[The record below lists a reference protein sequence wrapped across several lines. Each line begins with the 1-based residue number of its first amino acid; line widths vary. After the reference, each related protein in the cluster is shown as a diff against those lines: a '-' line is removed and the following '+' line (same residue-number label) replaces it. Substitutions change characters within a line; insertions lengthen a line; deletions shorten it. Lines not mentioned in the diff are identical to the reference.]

1 MAGDEGITV
10 PEEYRAV
17 EDWFSAKELNR
28 QLGFAVDGVGGQR
41 KGDAGQASDD
51 ALSRFW
57 SWITSGPQVQVPG
70 PNALVAAPKYFRGQT
85 KSWHGFT
92 SSLYRVCERVLSDER
107 VSENHLAA
115 AERGVL
121 AAMRKQGMGRRM
133 TDGELL
139 MICQHHQVPTRLID
153 VSMKPLEALYFAV
166 EKEDGVDGRLFVV
179 APHCGT
185 DELPN
190 SREPLE
196 LSQGQGNVAEG
207 KSPLPWVDAVRGV
220 KQAHG
225 EWSNEVRLVDEEPL
239 DPRMR
244 AQAGKFLVGGLHRA
258 YRGLNMPGVDKD
270 VRPKISNLAIN
281 FNPPFGNGQIS
292 KEWRATGWSV
302 RIYAEWKSELR
313 NKLAGLQGTHG
324 IENISEDSMYPPIGQ
339 IGRLGKHVAET
350 GMEAAIA
357 AAL

>member
-1 MAGDEGITV
+1 
-10 PEEYRAV
+10 
-17 EDWFSAKELNR
+17 
-28 QLGFAVDGVGGQR
+28 
-41 KGDAGQASDD
+41 
-51 ALSRFW
+51 
-57 SWITSGPQVQVPG
+57 
-70 PNALVAAPKYFRGQT
+70 
-85 KSWHGFT
+85 
-92 SSLYRVCERVLSDER
+92 
-107 VSENHLAA
+107 
-115 AERGVL
+115 
-121 AAMRKQGMGRRM
+121 
-133 TDGELL
+133 
-139 MICQHHQVPTRLID
+139 HHQVPTRLID

-190 SREPLE
+190 SKEPLE

-220 KQAHG
+220 QQAHG

-357 AAL
+357 AALRGFASHWMLCGDVAAFPRATPSFRSLPPRTDPWIARVVEGRIRLRPPSGSLPAASPRRAAAPRP

>member
-1 MAGDEGITV
+1 MVGDERVTV

-28 QLGFAVDGVGGQR
+28 KLGFAVDSRGGQQG
-41 KGDAGQASDD
+41 GDAGQASDD
-51 ALSRFW
+51 ALNRFW

-70 PNALVAAPKYFRGQT
+70 PKALVTAPKYFRGQT

-92 SSLYRVCERVLSDER
+92 SSLYRVCERVLRDER

-153 VSMKPLEALYFAV
+153 VSMMPLEALYFAV
-166 EKEDGVDGRLFVV
+166 EKEDGVDGRLFIV
-179 APHCGT
+179 APHCGS

-190 SREPLE
+190 SREPLK
-196 LSQGQGNVAEG
+196 LSQGQGNVSEG
-207 KSPLPWVDAVRGV
+207 KSPLPWADAVRGV

-225 EWSNEVRLVDEEPL
+225 GWSNEVRLVDEEPL

-270 VRPKISNLAIN
+270 DRPKISNLAIH
-281 FNPPFGNGQIS
+281 FNPPFSDGKVSQN
-292 KEWRATGWSV
+292 WRATGWSV

-313 NKLAGLQGTHG
+313 SKLAGLQETHG
-324 IENISEDSMYPPIGQ
+324 IENISENSMYPPIGQ

-350 GMEAAIA
+350 GMEATIA